1 MSCFHHHTLFPNM
14 ASCTTTTS
22 SSSLMLTH
30 PSSSI
35 LTPQDLSPSSLRSFP
50 RTFFLSPLV
59 LKPSKSVNLTY
70 QSRSSILLSS
80 AVAADVAET
89 VDEDEKDDV
98 DDVAETVTVVTTK
111 PKKGKAA
118 LLLKSDRVI
127 FFKFY
132 CFLDGFLLNF
142 INYNWG
148 SGFVDY

>member
-1 MSCFHHHTLFPNM
+1 
-14 ASCTTTTS
+14 
-22 SSSLMLTH
+22 MLTH

-70 QSRSSILLSS
+70 QSRSSTLLAS

-89 VDEDEKDDV
+89 VDEDEKDDDV
-98 DDVAETVTVVTTK
+98 DESADAVVTVVATK

-127 FFKFY
+127 FFEFY
-132 CFLDGFLLNF
+132 CFLV
-142 INYNWG
+142 
-148 SGFVDY
+148 FV

>member
-1 MSCFHHHTLFPNM
+1 
-14 ASCTTTTS
+14 
-22 SSSLMLTH
+22 MLTH

-59 LKPSKSVNLTY
+59 FKPSKSVNLTY
-70 QSRSSILLSS
+70 QSRSYFSLAAA
-80 AVAADVAET
+80 AVTAET
-89 VDEDEKDDV
+89 VDEDEKDGVDDD
-98 DDVAETVTVVTTK
+98 DDVAETVTVVATK

-127 FFKFY
+127 FFEFY
-132 CFLDGFLLNF
+132 SFLVFLDGFLLNF